1 MPTERSEVS
10 DAPTLRKYDAQFHSV
25 LRGVRD
31 ADGFIEDI
39 AQRQRR
45 RRSRIPELPPD
56 EEEEEDEEGEEG
68 EEEDGEGEEGEEEE
82 EDDEEEDEEGEEEE
96 EEEDGEGDRQVHFQT
111 TGRFSDMLKK
121 EDPAEEET
129 TTNVP
134 DEWIEDTRQVA
145 LAAERDMLLQELG
158 AMSEERRNA
167 LPKDYQNFST
177 ARLRRLMRMIRVNEG
192 WVAQTEARLDNYM
205 TGGML
210 VSKGLHHWFGLPD
223 TLSNIVVQNI
233 DALRPTIHNEVVMES
248 RMSVRTPMQEKLD
261 WAMHCAQTYVKRSI
275 LIGDA
280 ENKPRAAPRK
290 RRGALD

>member
-56 EEEEEDEEGEEG
+56 EE
-68 EEEDGEGEEGEEEE
+68 
-82 EDDEEEDEEGEEEE
+82 EEEDEEGEEEE